1 MIERINELE
10 AHLADWWSLA
20 QKDFSKLAA
29 EKKEDGVEEPMID
42 YTGIKSEKFP
52 QVRKELLETMKD
64 KFVPVGVLD
73 KFQVAGVFVNW
84 WDNIKYDLKTIM
96 QNGWDPGLIP
106 DEYLIAE
113 FFQKEEEEIEQKESE
128 QAELETSLEEA
139 VEEALNLVEFE
150 PDEEDGE
157 VKPTPSLAKNE
168 LKTHIKYLVEEK
180 KKEKEAEP
188 FVEAESLI
196 KDSRKQNQGGQKTA
210 EGKEIPVAAE
220 AHFKTL
226 WC

>member
-1 MIERINELE
+1 M
-10 AHLADWWSLA
+10 
-20 QKDFSKLAA
+20 
-29 EKKEDGVEEPMID
+29 VD
-42 YTGIKSEKFP
+42 YTGIKGEKFP
-52 QVRKELLETMKD
+52 EVRRELLDTMKK

-113 FFQKEEEEIEQKESE
+113 FFQEEEEEIEQKEAE

-157 VKPTPSLAKNE
+157 VKPTPTLAKNE

-188 FVEAESLI
+188 FVEAESVI
-196 KDSRKQNQGGQKTA
+196 KTLESKIKEVKILL
-210 EGKEIPVAAE
+210 EGKEIPVDN
-220 AHFKTL
+220 
-226 WC
+226 